1 VIRLLVF
8 LALAGALAFC
18 GATVKLGNR
27 TFFEHVR
34 AIWHTDEV
42 QDLKNGVEEKAAPA
56 VKRVKKGVE
65 AAMTDDDAD
74 DAGTG
79 SAGSVRRAPSPV
91 PAP

>member
-1 VIRLLVF
+1 MIRLLVF

-34 AIWHTDEV
+34 AIWHTNEV
-42 QDLKNGVEEKAAPA
+42 QDLKHGVEEKAAPA

-65 AAMTDDDAD
+65 AAIEDDD
-74 DAGTG
+74 G
-79 SAGSVRRAPSPV
+79 SAGSAGSAAKH
-91 PAP
+91 PAPAHAQ